1 MVKKGKSPSLIGG
14 GAGACKFETAK
25 KKRTCK
31 RCGSSIPGGIDCIE
45 VNVPATMGCKCYCI
59 ECFKEVLDQTQRD
72 LDSLKIQVE
81 ALTT

>member
-1 MVKKGKSPSLIGG
+1 MAKKGKTPSLIGG

-31 RCGSSIPGGIDCIE
+31 RCGRSISGGTDCIE

-59 ECFKEVLDQTQRD
+59 ECFKEILDQTQKD
-72 LDSLKIQVE
+72 LDDLVGHVE
-81 ALTT
+81 ALKS